1 MDAVNR
7 ADRMTDGERLL
18 LLIATVPIALLSL
31 GALLI
36 PDAFARLVG
45 ATGTDLYIYR
55 LVGAAALGYAGALAW
70 AVRSKQWARM
80 RLLVASLLG
89 FSAAAALGSILQ
101 LLLRDTK
108 GIVYLILVLGL
119 AISALTAY
127 LLYAH
132 RAASRLAPDLSTWL
146 VGFFVGATLVAL
158 PFALVPL
165 FFPAAFG
172 HAFGLLATDL
182 LLYRLGGAALAGYV
196 VLGAVEIQS
205 RSTVEIHPAAIMV
218 VFFNVAAVLASLLAL
233 ATGERSSLIYVVVV
247 VSGAIA
253 IVTFVQ
259 LSRRT
264 GGRPFGDD
272 EDLASQPVG

>member
-1 MDAVNR
+1 VDAVNR
-7 ADRMTDGERLL
+7 ADRLTERERLL

-36 PDAFARLVG
+36 PDAFAHLVG
-45 ATGTDLYIYR
+45 ATGADLYIYQ

-70 AVRSKQWARM
+70 AVRSARWAHI
-80 RLLVASLLG
+80 RLLVAALLG

-101 LLLRDTK
+101 VLLRDTK

-119 AISALTAY
+119 ATSALTAY

-132 RAASRLAPDLSTWL
+132 RAASRPAPDISTWL
-146 VGFFVGATLVAL
+146 VGFFAGATLVAL

-165 FFPAAFG
+165 FFPAAFA
-172 HAFGLLATDL
+172 HAFGLHATDL

-196 VLGAVEIQS
+196 VLGITEIQS
-205 RSTVEIHPAAIMV
+205 RSAVEIHPAAIMV
-218 VFFNVAAVLASLLAL
+218 LFFNGAAVLASLVAL
-233 ATGERSSLIYVVVV
+233 VAGERSSLTSIVVV

-259 LSRRT
+259 LTRRT
-264 GGRPFGDD
+264 GGRPFADD
-272 EDLASQPVG
+272 ESPAVQAAR